1 MIPDKIFL
9 TKGVGINKD
18 RLSSFELALRSAGI
32 EKYNLV
38 NVSSILPPR
47 CKIIT
52 KEEGVKYLHPGQ
64 ILFTVLARNETNEP
78 NRLISAAIGVARP
91 SDSNTYGY
99 LSEHHG
105 FGETGEKS
113 GDYAEDLAATMLA
126 TTLGIPFDPQ
136 QAWDERKQ
144 VYRTSGH
151 IFQTRHICQSA
162 EGDKNGLW
170 TTVVTA
176 AVFIMEKNG

>member
-1 MIPDKIFL
+1 M
-9 TKGVGINKD
+9 
-18 RLSSFELALRSAGI
+18 
-32 EKYNLV
+32 
-38 NVSSILPPR
+38 
-47 CKIIT
+47 
-52 KEEGVKYLHPGQ
+52 
-64 ILFTVLARNETNEP
+64 ARNETNEP
-78 NRLISAAIGVARP
+78 NRLISAAIGIARP

-126 TTLGIPFDPQ
+126 TTLGIPFDPE
-136 QAWDERKQ
+136 QAWDERMQ

-162 EGDKNGLW
+162 EGDKKGLW
-170 TTVVTA
+170 TTVVAA
-176 AVFIMEKNG
+176 AVFIMEKNE